1 MIWLLYDDDQDDY
14 DVDQDDE
21 DDDMIIG
28 IKMIYMIIIWCC
40 YDFDMMMI
48 WLLYDDD
55 QDDDDKVDDQMI

>member
-1 MIWLLYDDDQDDY
+1 MMMMIWLLYDDYQDDY

-28 IKMIYMIIIWCC
+28 IKMIYMIIIWCS

-48 WLLYDDD
+48 WLL
-55 QDDDDKVDDQMI
+55 